1 MTAMRLLPIAALLI
15 ALTACDN
22 SRWAPGYLISED
34 GESLSNTDENK
45 RALTIRTMVSQL
57 DQALGAH
64 WRSEISI
71 AELPKYERGADDDRT
86 AAGTSGWLW
95 PKATVA
101 VTLLGDGTGEPAI
114 AEAEI
119 TKAVS
124 DYLYRQVDRPHHNL
138 HVTTIRVV
146 DALRFAQKPGK
157 RGEKITEKVEK
168 PTVPP
173 TSAVRAYT
181 VQAGDTW
188 ADLSVAFYGSA
199 QHWRHLAD
207 ANQSG
212 DLSAGRTI
220 VIPAKP

>member
-1 MTAMRLLPIAALLI
+1 MRLLPIAALLI

-22 SRWAPGYLISED
+22 SRWAPGYLIGED

-57 DQALGAH
+57 DQELGAH

-138 HVTTIRVV
+138 HVTTTRVV
-146 DALRFAQKPGK
+146 DAARFAATPAAAKAAPA
-157 RGEKITEKVEK
+157 TPLVEK
-168 PTVPP
+168 PATTPG
-173 TSAVRAYT
+173 SATKRYA

-188 ADLSVAFYGSA
+188 ADLSQAFYGSA

-207 ANQSG
+207 ANHG
-212 DLSAGRTI
+212 GELLPGREI